1 MGVPEGCQTGSK
13 TAKNGLFRPKADLVV
28 PNWWNSVEQGW
39 NKSGHIPGVALEP
52 FWGSGRA
59 MWVCQR
65 APKRVQ
71 NGQKQP
77 FSAISGSGRPKKA
90 PLTPVLKVDAH
101 CAHVRRTKES
111 WEDQKAG

>member
-39 NKSGHIPGVALEP
+39 NKSGHIHCDALEQ
-52 FWGSGRA
+52 FWGLGRA
-59 MWVCQR
+59 IWVCQR
-65 APKRVQ
+65 ASKEVQ

-77 FSAISGSGRPKKA
+77 FLA
-90 PLTPVLKVDAH
+90 
-101 CAHVRRTKES
+101 
-111 WEDQKAG
+111 

>member
-1 MGVPEGCQTGSK
+1 VGVPEGCQTGSK

-59 MWVCQR
+59 MWVCQIGVGDGHR
-65 APKRVQ
+65 
-71 NGQKQP
+71 
-77 FSAISGSGRPKKA
+77 
-90 PLTPVLKVDAH
+90 
-101 CAHVRRTKES
+101 
-111 WEDQKAG
+111 

>member
-77 FSAISGSGRPKKA
+77 FWAISRSGGSKLMEQCGIM
-90 PLTPVLKVDAH
+90 VDQVRAH
-101 CAHVRRTKES
+101 PR
-111 WEDQKAG
+111 